1 MSRKLLFSNERTR
14 QIFQNY
20 GHENV
25 LNLMFDT
32 GLGKERVSKKDANDK
47 IREVMNQVLEL
58 GEKPSRKEIKNAM
71 RRHKIDV
78 YEVIEEVVPNLLA
91 TGWGDNPFFRE
102 FVEERNLDTGATNE
116 FYAEDDVILTVSEVS
131 GNHHDLIRE
140 RLGSGQSY
148 SAKMSYYGVK
158 LYTDFELF
166 MAGIV
171 DWATYIQKIYEAF
184 DYKVNTMLHDAVMS
198 AGDKVLPVT
207 QFTKTIELKAEN
219 KDKIIELV
227 DDVAL
232 ANGCEAVIMGTKTA
246 LAKLSAITPVEYYS
260 DNMKDERNST
270 GRLGV
275 WNGIRLV
282 EIPQAFAPNTTS
294 TKLEDNK
301 KLLVMPLTDNKFIK
315 LVYEGTAQFVEN
327 TDSSV
332 NRDMTVEAEYQQKM
346 GIATVINRKFGQIK
360 ITE

>member
-1 MSRKLLFSNERTR
+1 
-14 QIFQNY
+14 
-20 GHENV
+20 
-25 LNLMFDT
+25 
-32 GLGKERVSKKDANDK
+32 
-47 IREVMNQVLEL
+47 
-58 GEKPSRKEIKNAM
+58 
-71 RRHKIDV
+71 
-78 YEVIEEVVPNLLA
+78 
-91 TGWGDNPFFRE
+91 
-102 FVEERNLDTGATNE
+102 
-116 FYAEDDVILTVSEVS
+116 
-131 GNHHDLIRE
+131 
-140 RLGSGQSY
+140 
-148 SAKMSYYGVK
+148 
-158 LYTDFELF
+158 

-184 DYKVNTMLHDAVMS
+184 DYKVNSMLHDAVMS
-198 AGDKVLPVT
+198 AGDKVLPVE
-207 QFTKTIELKAEN
+207 QFTKTLELKAEN

-260 DNMKDERNST
+260 DSMKDERNST

-346 GIATVINRKFGQIK
+346 GIATVVNRKFGQIK